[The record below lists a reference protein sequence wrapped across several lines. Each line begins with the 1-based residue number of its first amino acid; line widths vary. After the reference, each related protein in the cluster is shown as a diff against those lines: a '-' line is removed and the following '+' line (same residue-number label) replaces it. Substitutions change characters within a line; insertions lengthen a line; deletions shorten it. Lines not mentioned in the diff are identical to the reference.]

1 MQCTRG
7 LPRPTYFAHPPQHS
21 HGTRKERRASA
32 LPSVRLSGER
42 HYTALH
48 LTSRRPY
55 MCLRRGLLL
64 VNSYEGPRRVV
75 IPQRTPNYEHHHDR
89 LWRFA
94 RSRLCLVSIRCYFRR
109 MHLLIKTHYR
119 AVIINR
125 HGKDK
130 YNRNLTQSHAFII
143 GTSLYRR

>member
-1 MQCTRG
+1 MVKTNQICVHYGNVQFFLMQRRNQAIVPKRCH
-7 LPRPTYFAHPPQHS
+7 LQHFAQSTQRS
-21 HGTRKERRASA
+21 HGPRKERRASA

-75 IPQRTPNYEHHHDR
+75 IPRRTPNYEHHHDR
-89 LWRFA
+89 SWRFA
-94 RSRLCLVSIRCYFRR
+94 RSRVRSVSI
-109 MHLLIKTHYR
+109 
-119 AVIINR
+119 
-125 HGKDK
+125 
-130 YNRNLTQSHAFII
+130 
-143 GTSLYRR
+143 